1 MKKGYKGF
9 KVNNN
14 NELYCRDMVFE
25 VGKIYT
31 IKGEPVICE
40 RGFHFCWNLNQVDNY
55 YDLRNSVI
63 CEVEPLGDIVADAI
77 AEKCCTNKIKILRML
92 TKEEV
97 LRISSMGQ
105 CNTGYCNMGNYNIG
119 DWNIGN
125 YNMGNYN
132 TGNYNTGDY
141 NTGSHNRGNWNT
153 GYRNTGSYNTGN
165 NNRGNWNTGAY
176 NTSDYNTGDCNTGDY
191 NTGDYNT
198 GDYNTGFFNT
208 GNYNTGD
215 YNTGDYNTGFF
226 NIKTNRCFIFD
237 KLSDMTCREFIN
249 SKYYKALISSR
260 FPLTEWICYTPEE
273 KANDKAK
280 ELIGGYLKQRTF
292 EEAAKI
298 WWGNISEENKKIIM
312 QIPNFDAKKF
322 KKITGID
329 VKAKG

>member
-14 NELYCRDMVFE
+14 NQLFCRDMFFE
-25 VGKIYT
+25 VGKTYE
-31 IKGEPVICE
+31 IKGEPIICK
-40 RGFHFCWNLNQVDNY
+40 RGFHFCWNLNHVDNY

-77 AEKCCTNKIKILRML
+77 VEKCCTNKIKILRML

-97 LRISSMGQ
+97 WRISNMGQ
-105 CNTGYCNMGNYNIG
+105 CNTGYCNMGNHNIG
-119 DWNIGN
+119 DWNIGHC
-125 YNMGNYN
+125 NMGNHNIGGYN
-132 TGNYNTGDY
+132 RGWHNVGNYNTGDYNVGNCNIGNYNTGDYNTGVY

-153 GYRNTGSYNTGN
+153 GYRNTGDYNTGN
-165 NNRGNWNTGAY
+165 
-176 NTSDYNTGDCNTGDY
+176 C
-191 NTGDYNT
+191 
-198 GDYNTGFFNT
+198 NT
-208 GNYNTGD
+208 GNYNIGD
-215 YNTGDYNTGFF
+215 YNAGDYNSGFF

-237 KLSDMTCREFIN
+237 KLSNMTYREFIN
-249 SKYYKALISSR
+249 SKYYKALISSK
-260 FPLTEWICYTPEE
+260 FSFTEWIWYTPEE

-292 EEAAKI
+292 KEAAKI
-298 WWGNISEENKKIIM
+298 WWGNMSEENKKIIM

-329 VKAKG
+329 VEVEE